1 MGFINDSKE
10 KDVVIYKFKDI
21 TPIAEKTG
29 VTLCIESWLSAE
41 EYMRFIDAVGST
53 HLKVYYEMANS
64 EKMGYNIYEEIKWL
78 VKKIKSANFI
88 SKKMTYFWGK
98 EKWTSNW

>member
-29 VTLCIESWLSAE
+29 VTLCIES
-41 EYMRFIDAVGST
+41 
-53 HLKVYYEMANS
+53 
-64 EKMGYNIYEEIKWL
+64 
-78 VKKIKSANFI
+78 
-88 SKKMTYFWGK
+88 
-98 EKWTSNW
+98 